1 VFFTNAKS
9 NAFARGWLLFFKP
22 SLQADQIL
30 WFPSRTSDGFRK
42 EGSVI
47 FVTNLKTSICVMAG
61 MISATVAIV
70 RATLNTF
77 FQLFWRNPERKSLFF
92 KTPFK
97 KDLTQIV

>member
-1 VFFTNAKS
+1 
-9 NAFARGWLLFFKP
+9 
-22 SLQADQIL
+22 
-30 WFPSRTSDGFRK
+30 
-42 EGSVI
+42 VI